1 MIGAAPPGRPPTG
14 LFLSSYEN
22 NQWMLT
28 VWGGMLGNEPPCDRA
43 GMLNFAHGYAPQH
56 VWAAA
61 RAGEPLGEVVRH
73 RMPWSQW
80 RRYDKLRRLPA
91 GLVVCGD
98 AICSFNPPVYG
109 QGMTVGALDALAL
122 RDCLRSGADDLPRR
136 YFRKSAKSIAVAWR
150 MSAGNDLAFP
160 EVQAAA
166 HWRHE
171 RRTGSPIGCS
181 AYVPMTPSWPK
192 SSSGSTTSSTRS
204 LGFCTPPH
212 LYFSLRRP
220 NCATGAGESYC
231 R

>member
-1 MIGAAPPGRPPTG
+1 
-14 LFLSSYEN
+14 
-22 NQWMLT
+22 MLT

-160 EVQAAA
+160 EVQG
-166 HWRHE
+166 
-171 RRTGSPIGCS
+171 RRTLATRATNRVADWVLGVCSYDAVVAEKVLPGQQLPRPAVSASAPPRICISACDGQTAQPAPARATAGSW
-181 AYVPMTPSWPK
+181 T
-192 SSSGSTTSSTRS
+192 
-204 LGFCTPPH
+204 
-212 LYFSLRRP
+212 
-220 NCATGAGESYC
+220 ESC
-231 R
+231 LTVRWRC

>member
-1 MIGAAPPGRPPTG
+1 MIGAAPGRPTG

-43 GMLNFAHGYAPQH
+43 GMLDFAHGYAPQH

-61 RAGEPLGEVVRH
+61 RAGEPLGGEVVRH

-80 RRYDKLRRLPA
+80 RRYDKLQRLPA

-136 YFRKSAKSIAVAWR
+136 YFRTAAKSIAVAWR
-150 MSAGNDLAFP
+150 MSAGNDLASRRSR
-160 EVQAAA
+160 AAA
-166 HWRHE
+166 HLRHE

-181 AYVPMTPSWPK
+181 ASVPMTPSSPKK

-204 LGFCTPPH
+204 LDFCTPR